1 MSVLCSAFHRRGRV
15 SGNREVSR
23 SLLLLTRAD
32 QTGAGVKAYAEEV
45 ETEGKHGFPSG
56 SEPQANDAVER

>member
-1 MSVLCSAFHRRGRV
+1 MSVLCSAFQRRGRV
-15 SGNREVSR
+15 SGNRVSR
-23 SLLLLTRAD
+23 ASLLLTRFD
-32 QTGAGVKAYAEEV
+32 YSGAGEKALHKEG